1 MVKTKIS
8 FYERLRANHQR
19 RAQMKGNS
27 IKAIIITKTV
37 IHANLQGD
45 CFFHM
50 KAGASE
56 NCKDRIST
64 SSSILKNNEKGH

>member
-1 MVKTKIS
+1 
-8 FYERLRANHQR
+8 
-19 RAQMKGNS
+19 MKGNS

-45 CFFHM
+45 CFFRM

-56 NCKDRIST
+56 KCKDSIST
-64 SSSILKNNEKGH
+64 SSSILKHNEKGH